1 VALPISRKRIAKGLI
16 VLGVAIEFLGTL
28 LVSADLKPAG
38 LAVGSAGLV
47 VVVLG
52 YLAWE

>member
-1 VALPISRKRIAKGLI
+1 MNRKRIAKGLI
-16 VLGVAIEFLGTL
+16 ILGVAIEFLGTL
-28 LVSADLKPAG
+28 FVSADLKPAG
-38 LAVGSAGLV
+38 LALGSVGLV

>member
-1 VALPISRKRIAKGLI
+1 MFFKDRKRIAKSLI
-16 VLGVAIEFLGTL
+16 IFGVAIEFLGTL
-28 LVSADLKPAG
+28 LVSADLKLVG
-38 LAVGSAGLV
+38 LVVGAVGLV

>member
-1 VALPISRKRIAKGLI
+1 VFPVNRKRIAKGLI
-16 VLGVAIEFLGTL
+16 ILGVAIEFLGTL
-28 LVSADLKPAG
+28 LVSADLKLAG
-38 LAVGSAGLV
+38 LALGSVGLV

>member
-1 VALPISRKRIAKGLI
+1 MFPLDKKRIAKGLI
-16 VLGVAIEFLGTL
+16 VLGVAIEFLGSL
-28 LVSADLKPAG
+28 FVAADLKAAG
-38 LAVGSAGLV
+38 LGLGSAGLV

>member
-1 VALPISRKRIAKGLI
+1 MKKKRIAKGLI
-16 VLGVAIEFLGTL
+16 ILGVAIEFLGTL
-28 LVSADLKPAG
+28 FVSADLKPAG
-38 LAVGSAGLV
+38 LALGSVGLV

>member
-1 VALPISRKRIAKGLI
+1 LFDRKRIAKSLI
-16 VLGVAIEFLGTL
+16 IFGVAIEFLGTL
-28 LVSADLKPAG
+28 FVSADLKTVG
-38 LAVGSAGLV
+38 LAIGGAGLV

>member
-1 VALPISRKRIAKGLI
+1 MFPVNRKRIAKGLI
-16 VLGVAIEFLGTL
+16 IIGVAIEFLGTL
-28 LVSADLKPAG
+28 FVSADLKPAG
-38 LAVGSAGLV
+38 LALGSVGLV